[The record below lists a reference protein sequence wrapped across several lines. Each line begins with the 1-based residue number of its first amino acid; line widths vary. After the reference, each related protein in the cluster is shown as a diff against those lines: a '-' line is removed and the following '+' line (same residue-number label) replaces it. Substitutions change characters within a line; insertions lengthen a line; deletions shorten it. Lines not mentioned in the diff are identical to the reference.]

1 MRLKLA
7 LLVVFAVSLLSY
19 TASAAGE
26 YYFVKTWGSQGLVK
40 TGAFTFPQH
49 VAVDAAGNVY
59 VTDLGNSRVQKFD
72 SEGVFLH
79 SWGSKGTRSSEFHSP
94 AGIAVSGD
102 YVYVVDH
109 ELAAVK
115 KFDTNGKFVTS
126 WGSAGSEPGKLK
138 LPNGIAV
145 SGNQVYVADTANSRV
160 QKFDSEGKFISV
172 IGSSGTGDGQFLTPL
187 GVALDSDGNLYV
199 ADYGN
204 KRIQK
209 FSSDGSFAK
218 SFSPTVGGLKI
229 SPDGLTIDSSGN
241 IIIADITNNRVVILD
256 ANGNTVSTFGK
267 TGTGNG
273 QFNMLKDVSVGSNGS
288 LFAVDSSNHRIQKFS
303 MNTQQ
308 VQTTQTPLPQTQ
320 TTQTTQNTQT
330 VTNDFKKPTIVPP
343 KDVYA
348 EATGGLT
355 VVSIGQATATDES
368 GIKSL
373 TNNAPEQ
380 FPLGTTTV
388 IWTAIDNAGNVG
400 IATQIVTIVD
410 TTPPVISGLSDITIE
425 SQGLQ
430 NTVNLGNPETFDQVG
445 VMSIVNDA
453 PPYFALGETK
463 VTWTA
468 TDVAKNTATF
478 VQTVTVTD
486 TKPPR
491 ITLPADV
498 TMEATSLDKNSVSLG
513 EPRVTDSS
521 EIVSLTNDAPEFF
534 AVGETIVTWT
544 AIDAAGNVADAKQKV
559 TILDTEPPVIE
570 PQEEVVFEAVS
581 SSGSALTLTPPAVS
595 DIQEASITNDAPE
608 LFPVGTTTITW
619 LATDMSGNNSTM
631 TQKITV
637 VDTTAPTITPPDDIE
652 QEATGMMGNIVS
664 LGEPVVEDVSKIA
677 SITNDAPEEFPFG
690 ITIVTWT
697 ATDEYGNFASANQTI
712 TIIDTTKPTI
722 TPPKDVVF
730 EATSMAENIVMLGEP
745 KVSDLV
751 GIESVTND
759 APEFFP
765 LGQTRIT
772 WTATDTSGNSEI
784 AYQMVSVVDTTA
796 PTIVVSDDMIVEAD
810 GPSGTNVVISNA
822 NVADAIGVDSVTNDA
837 PELFSLGLTQI
848 TWTATDISGNTA
860 TMVQNVTVV
869 DTTAPAITPPEDITV
884 EATSASDNVISLLP
898 PVATDAVSA
907 VSLTNDAPAT
917 FALGETIVTWT
928 ATDEAGNTSTATQK
942 VTIVDTTAPAITP
955 PEDVTVEAV
964 SKSEN
969 LVDLAVPE
977 VSDNV
982 EVASITNDAP
992 EVFPVGK
999 TIVTW
1004 TATDI
1009 SGNVSEYAQTVNVVD
1024 TTQPVIAVKDIKIE
1038 ATSELDNPVDL
1049 GSVKVTDQVE
1059 VASITNDAPDK
1070 FALGVTVITWT
1081 ATDTSGN
1088 VATVTQKITIVDT
1101 KAPVIE
1107 TPSDIT
1113 VEATSASDNVISLL
1127 PPVATDAVSAVSLTN
1142 DAPATFALGETIVT
1156 WTATDEAGN
1165 TSTATQKVTIVDTT
1179 APAITPPED
1188 VTVEAVSKSE
1198 NLVDLAVPEVSDNVE
1213 VASITNDAPEVF
1225 PVGKTIVTWTATD
1238 ISGNVSE
1245 YAQTVNVVDTIAPKF
1260 ARTVPIT
1267 VEASSLAE
1275 NQIELVAP
1283 QVTDIQAIISLTNDA
1298 PATFALGETIVT
1310 WTATD
1315 EAGNTSTATQKVT
1328 IVDTT
1333 APAITPPEDVTVEAT
1348 SASDNIV
1355 SLGSAKAT
1363 DLVSIDSITND
1374 APEVFPVGE
1383 TIVIWTATDTSG
1395 NVATAAQK
1403 ITVIDTTAPAITP
1416 PEDITVEA
1424 TSASDNVISL
1434 LPPVA
1439 TDAVSAVSLTND
1451 APATFAL
1458 GETIVTWTATDEAGN
1473 TSTATQKIIL
1483 VDTTAPELAIPDNVI
1498 INAVSL
1504 MSPVT
1509 IGSASASDHTDSSVK
1524 ITHDAPA
1531 LFKLGETIITWTAE
1545 DKFGNKV
1552 TKAQTITVEACGKPE
1567 SAYNVILGTES
1578 DDILYGTRNAD
1589 LIIGFE
1595 GNNIIYG
1602 DRGDDCILVG
1612 DGDNVIYGG
1621 DGNDY
1626 IHVGNGNNVIMG
1638 QSGNDTIIGG
1648 EGYNIIDGGEGRDTC
1663 IVKEDNDGVVVNCEL

>member
-7 LLVVFAVSLLSY
+7 LLMVFAVSLLSY

-40 TGAFTFPQH
+40 TGVFTFPQH
-49 VAVDAAGNVY
+49 VAVDSAGNVY
-59 VTDLGNSRVQKFD
+59 VTDLGNSRVQKFTG
-72 SEGVFLH
+72 EGVFLH

-126 WGSAGSEPGKLK
+126 WGSAGSEPGKFK

-145 SGNQVYVADTANSRV
+145 SNNQVYVADTANSRV
-160 QKFDSEGKFISV
+160 QKFDSEGKFISI

-187 GVALDSDGNLYV
+187 GVALDSGGNLYV

-229 SPDGLTIDSSGN
+229 SPDGLTIDPSGN

-256 ANGNTVSTFGK
+256 ANGNTVSTFGN
-267 TGTGNG
+267 TGTTNG
-273 QFNMLKDVSVGSNGS
+273 QFNMLKDVSVSSDGF
-288 LFAVDSSNHRIQKFS
+288 LFTVDSSNHRIQKFS

-308 VQTTQTPLPQTQ
+308 VQTAQTPLPQTQ
-320 TTQTTQNTQT
+320 TQQTTQNTNTQT
-330 VTNDFKKPTIVPP
+330 ITNDFKKPTIVPP

-373 TNNAPEQ
+373 TNNAPQQ

-478 VQTVTVTD
+478 VQTVTVID

-491 ITLPADV
+491 ITLPADITV
-498 TMEATSLDKNSVSLG
+498 EATSLDKNSVSLG

-521 EIVSLTNDAPEFF
+521 VIVSLTNDAPEFF

-544 AIDAAGNVADAKQKV
+544 AIDAAGNVSDAKQKV

-570 PQEEVVFEAVS
+570 SQEELVFEAVS
-581 SSGSALTLTPPAVS
+581 PSGSVLTLTPPTVR
-595 DIQEASITNDAPE
+595 DIQETSITNDAPD

-637 VDTTAPTITPPDDIE
+637 VDTTAPTITPPEDIK
-652 QEATGMMGNIVS
+652 QEATGMIGNIVS
-664 LGEPVVEDVSKIA
+664 LGEPVVEDVSKIV
-677 SITNDAPEEFPFG
+677 SITNDAPEKFPFG

-697 ATDEYGNFASANQTI
+697 ATDEYGNSASANQTI

-722 TPPKDVVF
+722 TPPKDIVF
-730 EATSMAENIVMLGEP
+730 EATSMAENIVLLGEP

-772 WTATDTSGNSEI
+772 WTVTDTSGNSEI

-796 PTIVVSDDMIVEAD
+796 PTITVSADMTVEAE
-810 GPSGTNVVISNA
+810 GPSGTNVIIDSA
-822 NVADAIGVDSVTNDA
+822 NVTDAIGVDSITNDA

-869 DTTAPAITPPEDITV
+869 DTTAPTITPPQDITV
-884 EATSASDNVISLLP
+884 EATSASDNKVSLLP
-898 PVATDAVSA
+898 PVATDTVST
-907 VSLTNDAPAT
+907 VTLTNDAPAT

-942 VTIVDTTAPAITP
+942 VTIVDTTAPTITP
-955 PEDVTVEAV
+955 PQDITVEAV

-969 LVDLAVPE
+969 LVDLAVPK

-992 EVFPVGK
+992 AVFPVGT

-1009 SGNVSEYAQTVNVVD
+1009 SGNVSEYAQTVSVVD
-1024 TTQPVIAVKDIKIE
+1024 TTQPVITIKDIKIE
-1038 ATSELDNPVDL
+1038 ATSELDNQIDL
-1049 GSVKVTDQVE
+1049 GSVKVSDNVE

-1088 VATVTQKITIVDT
+1088 VATATQKVTIVDT
-1101 KAPVIE
+1101 TAPTI
-1107 TPSDIT
+1107 TPPQDIT
-1113 VEATSASDNVISLL
+1113 VEATSASDNKVSLL
-1127 PPVATDAVSAVSLTN
+1127 PPVATDTVSTVTLTN

-1179 APAITPPED
+1179 AP
-1188 VTVEAVSKSE
+1188 
-1198 NLVDLAVPEVSDNVE
+1198 
-1213 VASITNDAPEVF
+1213 
-1225 PVGKTIVTWTATD
+1225 
-1238 ISGNVSE
+1238 
-1245 YAQTVNVVDTIAPKF
+1245 
-1260 ARTVPIT
+1260 
-1267 VEASSLAE
+1267 
-1275 NQIELVAP
+1275 EL
-1283 QVTDIQAIISLTNDA
+1283 T
-1298 PATFALGETIVT
+1298 
-1310 WTATD
+1310 
-1315 EAGNTSTATQKVT
+1315 
-1328 IVDTT
+1328 
-1333 APAITPPEDVTVEAT
+1333 
-1348 SASDNIV
+1348 
-1355 SLGSAKAT
+1355 
-1363 DLVSIDSITND
+1363 
-1374 APEVFPVGE
+1374 
-1383 TIVIWTATDTSG
+1383 
-1395 NVATAAQK
+1395 
-1403 ITVIDTTAPAITP
+1403 
-1416 PEDITVEA
+1416 
-1424 TSASDNVISL
+1424 
-1434 LPPVA
+1434 
-1439 TDAVSAVSLTND
+1439 
-1451 APATFAL
+1451 
-1458 GETIVTWTATDEAGN
+1458 
-1473 TSTATQKIIL
+1473 
-1483 VDTTAPELAIPDNVI
+1483 IPDNVI

-1509 IGSASASDHTDSSVK
+1509 IGSASASDRTDNSVK
-1524 ITHDAPA
+1524 VTHDAPA

-1545 DKFGNKV
+1545 DKFGNKM
-1552 TKAQTITVEACGKPE
+1552 TKTQTVTVEACGKPE

-1638 QSGNDTIIGG
+1638 QSGNDTIVGG

-1663 IVKEDNDGVVVNCEL
+1663 IVKEDNDSIVVNCEL